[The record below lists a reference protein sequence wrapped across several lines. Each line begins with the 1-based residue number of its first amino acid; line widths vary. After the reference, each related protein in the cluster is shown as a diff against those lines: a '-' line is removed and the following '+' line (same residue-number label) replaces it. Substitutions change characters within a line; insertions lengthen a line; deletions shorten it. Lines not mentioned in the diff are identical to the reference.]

1 MAEDKQ
7 LTVAELLARARKNN
21 PDAGTPKRRRRR
33 SLEDGGISVAELT
46 GSFPAVTDAPPQA
59 KHTAVSIDGEEKP
72 SSPAKDPQPEPEKPA
87 PKPTESARP
96 AAKKPAEKP
105 SAAKPAETKKPAAKT
120 PAPTAP
126 AGKKPAETK
135 KPEPTAPATKPAE
148 QKKPEPTAPAGKKPA
163 EAAKPVE
170 PKKPAPKTPADK
182 KPAPATKPAETKKPE
197 PKTPAAKTPAE
208 QKETAAK
215 KPAAKPSATKPAE
228 PKKPAPKTPATAP
241 AESKKP
247 AEPKK
252 PAPKTPAAK
261 KPAPATPPKPAAADA
276 DDAKTGVLK
285 KVDVQEPK
293 TAAETKRSPVEAP
306 VASSTPGVEDTGVMP
321 AVADSAAGGN
331 VGLAERTDTDL
342 EDQAEEE
349 SGGNAV
355 AVIGMAVVGIVIG
368 AVVFFV
374 FEMLWGSLNPWLTG
388 ALALAVTAVM
398 IFAVRA
404 LRTTRDGMTMTLAG
418 LVGLVTTFGPAL
430 ISL

>member
-105 SAAKPAETKKPAAKT
+105 SAAKPAETTKPAAKT

-126 AGKKPAETK
+126 AGKKPAE
-135 KPEPTAPATKPAE
+135 AVKPA
-148 QKKPEPTAPAGKKPA
+148 
-163 EAAKPVE
+163 E

-197 PKTPAAKTPAE
+197 PKTPA
-208 QKETAAK
+208 
-215 KPAAKPSATKPAE
+215 
-228 PKKPAPKTPATAP
+228 TAP

-252 PAPKTPAAK
+252 PAEAVKPAEPKKPEPTAPAAK
-261 KPAPATPPKPAAADA
+261 KPAPATPPTPAAADA

>member
-72 SSPAKDPQPEPEKPA
+72 SAPAKDPQPEPEKPA
-87 PKPTESARP
+87 PKPAETAKP

-105 SAAKPAETKKPAAKT
+105 SAAKPAETTKPAAKT
-120 PAPTAP
+120 PA
-126 AGKKPAETK
+126 
-135 KPEPTAPATKPAE
+135 
-148 QKKPEPTAPAGKKPA
+148 PTAPAGKKPA

-170 PKKPAPKTPADK
+170 PKKPAPKTPAG
-182 KPAPATKPAETKKPE
+182 
-197 PKTPAAKTPAE
+197 
-208 QKETAAK
+208 
-215 KPAAKPSATKPAE
+215 
-228 PKKPAPKTPATAP
+228 
-241 AESKKP
+241 
-247 AEPKK
+247 
-252 PAPKTPAAK
+252 K

-418 LVGLVTTFGPAL
+418 LVGLVTAFGPAL

>member
-105 SAAKPAETKKPAAKT
+105 SAAKPAETTKPAAKT
-120 PAPTAP
+120 PA
-126 AGKKPAETK
+126 
-135 KPEPTAPATKPAE
+135 
-148 QKKPEPTAPAGKKPA
+148 PTAPAGKKPA

-261 KPAPATPPKPAAADA
+261 KPAPATPPKPAVADA

>member
-87 PKPTESARP
+87 PKPAETAKP

-120 PAPTAP
+120 PA
-126 AGKKPAETK
+126 
-135 KPEPTAPATKPAE
+135 PTAPATKPAE

-252 PAPKTPAAK
+252 PAEAVKPAEPKKPEPTAPAAK
-261 KPAPATPPKPAAADA
+261 KPAPATPPTPAAADA

>member
-96 AAKKPAEKP
+96 AAKKPA
-105 SAAKPAETKKPAAKT
+105 AKT
-120 PAPTAP
+120 PA
-126 AGKKPAETK
+126 
-135 KPEPTAPATKPAE
+135 
-148 QKKPEPTAPAGKKPA
+148 PTAPAGKKPA

-170 PKKPAPKTPADK
+170 PKKPAPKTPAD
-182 KPAPATKPAETKKPE
+182 
-197 PKTPAAKTPAE
+197 
-208 QKETAAK
+208 
-215 KPAAKPSATKPAE
+215 
-228 PKKPAPKTPATAP
+228 
-241 AESKKP
+241 
-247 AEPKK
+247 
-252 PAPKTPAAK
+252 K

>member
-7 LTVAELLARARKNN
+7 LTVAELLARAGKNN

-105 SAAKPAETKKPAAKT
+105 SAAKPAETTKPAAKT
-120 PAPTAP
+120 PA
-126 AGKKPAETK
+126 
-135 KPEPTAPATKPAE
+135 
-148 QKKPEPTAPAGKKPA
+148 PTAPAGKKPA

-215 KPAAKPSATKPAE
+215 KSAAKPSATKPAE

-261 KPAPATPPKPAAADA
+261 KPAPATKPKPAAADADA

-306 VASSTPGVEDTGVMP
+306 VASSTPGVQDTGVMP